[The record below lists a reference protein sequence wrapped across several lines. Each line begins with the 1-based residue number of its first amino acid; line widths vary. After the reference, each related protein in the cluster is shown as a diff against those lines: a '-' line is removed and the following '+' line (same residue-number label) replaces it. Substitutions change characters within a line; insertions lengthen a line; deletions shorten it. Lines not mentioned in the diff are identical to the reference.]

1 MATPNLTPQS
11 ATSSIILPVIG
22 THASGNF
29 PNSSSLPYGMYA
41 NTGSALYS
49 SGWISGAVDQVS
61 FTYKMLGGDV
71 LDVEITENNVYTSY
85 EIATLEY
92 CYIINSHQAKNVLS
106 DFLGSPTGTFDQN
119 GILKSGELSSSLL
132 GTQASLKYPKF
143 TFESSKRIADGLSTE
158 AAMGNARIYSASIS
172 LVNDKQDYDLQEVV
186 QDAST
191 DGSEMGQDFANK
203 VNNKRIE
210 IRRVYYRSPRAMWR
224 FYAYFGGLNV
234 AGNLNSYGQYS
245 DQSTFEV
252 VPSWQNKLQA
262 MAYETSLYTRAS
274 HYSYEIR
281 DNRIR
286 VYPPPAEPG
295 TGSPRKIWFE
305 FAVKTDSYSTGS
317 SDRLDGVNGVNNFN
331 TLPFANI
338 PYQNINSMGKQW
350 IRKYALAVS
359 KEMLGQVRGKFAT
372 IPIPGNDI
380 TLNASDLMSQAKD
393 EQATLKEELKTL
405 LDELTYSTLAN
416 KDADAVEASNRIQ
429 VGVPLNIIV
438 G

>member
-1 MATPNLTPQS
+1 MAAPILTPQS
-11 ATSSIILPVIG
+11 VTSSIILPSIG

-49 SGWISGAVDQVS
+49 SEWISGAVDQVS

-71 LDVEITENNVYTSY
+71 LDVEITENNVYSSY

-106 DFLGSPTGTFDQN
+106 DFLGSPTGTFDQD

-143 TFESSKRIADGLSTE
+143 TCEYSKRVADGLSTE
-158 AAMGNARIYSASIS
+158 AGMGDGRIYSASIS
-172 LVNDKQDYDLQEVV
+172 LINDKQDYDLQKIV

-191 DGSEMGQDFANK
+191 DGSEMGQDFTNK
-203 VNNKRIE
+203 VDNNRIQ
-210 IRRVYYRSPRAMWR
+210 IKRVYYKSPQAMWR
-224 FYAYFGGLNV
+224 FYGYYGGLNV
-234 AGNLNSYGQYS
+234 VGNLQTYGQYS
-245 DQSTFEV
+245 DESTFELI
-252 VPSWQNKLQA
+252 PAWQNKLQS
-262 MAYETSLYTRAS
+262 MAFEANLYTRAS

-286 VYPPPAEPG
+286 LYPPPASPG
-295 TGSPRKIWFE
+295 TGSPTKIWFE
-305 FAVKTDSYSTGS
+305 FAVKTGPYSTGS
-317 SDRLDGVNGVNNFN
+317 SDRTDGVNGVNNYN

-359 KEMLGQVRGKFAT
+359 KEMLGQIRGKFSS
-372 IPIPGNDI
+372 IPIPGNDV
-380 TLNASDLMSQAKD
+380 TLNASELMSQAKE
-393 EQATLKEELKTL
+393 EQTSLKEELKTL
-405 LDELTYSTLAN
+405 LDELTYSSLVT
-416 KDADAVEASNRIQ
+416 KDADIVDASNRIQ
-429 VGVPLNIIV
+429 IGVPLNIII